1 MFCRNYVVPLKF
13 VSMFIILSLCETLL
27 RHVQQIK
34 PSYTEAVCISLFF
47 FYLTNLSEK
56 TVMAREV
63 ERSTFCC
70 GDQIF
75 QVTMNKMK
83 GLLFRVKGIEFV
95 FLLKGKPNRRVER
108 GHLMYFVVSFTHC
121 VR

>member
-1 MFCRNYVVPLKF
+1 MLVVSNQHGMFCRNYVVPLKF

-75 QVTMNKMK
+75 QVTMNKMTRSTVQSQRN
-83 GLLFRVKGIEFV
+83 RVRFPSKR
-95 FLLKGKPNRRVER
+95 KTKQA
-108 GHLMYFVVSFTHC
+108 C
-121 VR
+121 

>member
-1 MFCRNYVVPLKF
+1 MYNRSNQVIQKLYAFPC
-13 VSMFIILSLCETLL
+13 
-27 RHVQQIK
+27 
-34 PSYTEAVCISLFF
+34 FF

-75 QVTMNKMK
+75 QVTMNKMTRSTVQSQRN
-83 GLLFRVKGIEFV
+83 RVRFPSKR
-95 FLLKGKPNRRVER
+95 KTKQA
-108 GHLMYFVVSFTHC
+108 C
-121 VR
+121 